1 MGYIYQNEL
10 RDRLHNKRSEPYGFG
25 KNTSTG
31 QYTDASTADKL
42 VIKTDNGVYALLTE
56 AVYQNDESNFD
67 HISYGTSIDNLTL
80 LPSTSYRVDP
90 ESSIVWF
97 DQGYTPQPNIQ
108 YYAFYEGE
116 GSIIWV
122 EDITSL
128 QSVVRRID
136 DNTVYKTGSTMSGDL
151 DMGGF
156 SIRNV
161 TSITNVGIV
170 DNVKISTHTHTGS
183 NYDAPQIDSTGLAN
197 GAVQTVKIS
206 NDAVTS
212 DKIKDYDVL
221 SNNIGTNAV
230 ITSKIADLNV
240 TNSKLANNT
249 IEYLKF
255 NTSNVLSGIFNAL
268 YPVGAIYITSADVNT
283 CPIQQYVGTW
293 EKVSSGR
300 VLQGADS
307 EHTAGTT
314 VEAGLPNITGYW
326 REDSNAWC
334 GGAFYNAGNGLSYG
348 SADGGGSSFEF
359 RIDASRSSS
368 VYGNSETVQPPA
380 YVVNIFRRIS

>member
-156 SIRNV
+156 SIRNA
-161 TSITNVGIV
+161 TSITNVGTV

-197 GAVQTVKIS
+197 GAVQTAKIS

-314 VEAGLPNITGYW
+314 VEAGLPNIVGSW
-326 REDSNAWC
+326 REDSNAWA
-334 GGAFYNAGNGLSYG
+334 GSGAIYNAGNFNNRG
-348 SADGGGSSFEF
+348 SADGGGSSGSDP
-359 RIDASRSSS
+359 I
-368 VYGNSETVQPPA
+368 
-380 YVVNIFRRIS
+380 